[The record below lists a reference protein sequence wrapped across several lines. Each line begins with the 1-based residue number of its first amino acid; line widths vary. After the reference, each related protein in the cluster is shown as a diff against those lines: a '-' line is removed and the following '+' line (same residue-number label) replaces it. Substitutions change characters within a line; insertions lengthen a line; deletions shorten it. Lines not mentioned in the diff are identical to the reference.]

1 MSCFK
6 FEEVVLALRDKKEEW
21 NDGVLELWRI
31 GVQPVTKR
39 AFYVVR
45 KTAR

>member
-21 NDGVLELWRI
+21 NDGVLEWEAIVIEADTGCWILDA
-31 GVQPVTKR
+31 G
-39 AFYVVR
+39 
-45 KTAR
+45 